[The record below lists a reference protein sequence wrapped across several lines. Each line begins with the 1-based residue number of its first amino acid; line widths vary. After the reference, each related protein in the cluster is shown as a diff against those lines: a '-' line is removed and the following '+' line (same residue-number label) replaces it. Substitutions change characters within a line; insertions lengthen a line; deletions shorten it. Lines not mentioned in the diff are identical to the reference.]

1 MTMPLEDYR
10 RHMGIRKP
18 PPEPERVATEYE
30 LNHFY
35 EELITLPSERVRFL
49 YRQRWEKRRLESAS
63 LPSTLDLQ
71 YLEVTLKVLKGMEKR
86 S

>member
-1 MTMPLEDYR
+1 
-10 RHMGIRKP
+10 MGIAKP
-18 PPEPERVATEYE
+18 RPDPERVATERE

-35 EELITLPSERVRFL
+35 EELIALTPERVPFL
-49 YRQRWEKRRLESAS
+49 YRQRWEKCRLEPVS

-86 S
+86 R